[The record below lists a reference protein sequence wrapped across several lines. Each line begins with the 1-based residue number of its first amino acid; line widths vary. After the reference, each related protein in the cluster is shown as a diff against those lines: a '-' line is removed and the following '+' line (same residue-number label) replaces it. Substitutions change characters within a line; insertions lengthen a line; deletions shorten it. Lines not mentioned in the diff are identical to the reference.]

1 MTHTL
6 APCQQAAIIDTEAG
20 TIHAY
25 HDLPVKPEH
34 PGVHPR
40 SQHATA
46 RAYLIYWPGGVVA
59 HLFTRKG
66 LHQIQPATIDA
77 LYRNAVRL
85 PPRNELGRKQ

>member
-6 APCQQAAIIDTEAG
+6 APCQQATIIDTEAG
-20 TIHAY
+20 TIHTY
-25 HDLPVKPEH
+25 RDLPVRPEH
-34 PGVHPR
+34 PGVYPK

-59 HLFTRKG
+59 HLFTRQG

-77 LYRNAVRL
+77 LYRAAKRL
-85 PPRNELGRKQ
+85 PPLNERGRA

>member
-6 APCQQAAIIDTEAG
+6 APCQQATIIDTEAG

-25 HDLPVKPEH
+25 RDLPVRLET
-34 PGVHPR
+34 PGVYPK

-59 HLFTRKG
+59 HLFTHKG
-66 LHQIQPATIDA
+66 LHQIQPATIDT
-77 LYRNAVRL
+77 LYMKAVRL
-85 PPRNELGRKQ
+85 PPLNERGRA